1 MREFQGDPRED
12 AASSSEGHGGAG
24 SIPTRV
30 PFLLLLL
37 LLALAVILPALVR
50 AERSSAPITV
60 IYPEPRHPERF
71 VPIVRDGVRY
81 VSTNDLAR
89 VFGATKYWRPEIQKL
104 SLRVGEHTLRFS
116 VGAPVILVDEEAR
129 NLVHP
134 VALVRG
140 VVYAPEEIVERIFD
154 WGIAGDAAWDET
166 ARTIRFRGMVHSVR
180 QAQLFVRGR
189 VTEVSATLGRTLPAR
204 LLYAIPGEVRVL
216 FEGGTLDTAHVFT
229 GGVVGRGEIRE
240 IPGGVDL
247 RLVLADSA
255 LGYQV
260 STAGNRMK
268 VAVTDDRA
276 LVDAGLFTALEP
288 LRLVGRA
295 GGVRTIVIDAGHGG
309 SDLGAL
315 LPGGVA
321 EKDAT
326 LEIARSLRTALAS
339 RLNVRVLLTRDSDA
353 LVAPARRAELANEA
367 GADLFLSIH
376 LEGEGTIR
384 GGGFR
389 VLAESPIASPGE
401 GGGIP
406 VILPGEGDGVE
417 LKPWRSA
424 QAAVVGSSIAFAQTV
439 ADALARSFP
448 QSPVLVR
455 TGGLNLL
462 EPLLCPAIV
471 VESAPAARSGPEAMS
486 MRGYTTYDYSQTMA
500 RAIED
505 FVRKS
510 RA

>member
-1 MREFQGDPRED
+1 MIDFRDR
-12 AASSSEGHGGAG
+12 AG
-24 SIPTRV
+24 FVSTRV
-30 PFLLLLL
+30 SFLLLVV
-37 LLALAVILPALVR
+37 LALAALIPALTR

-60 IYPEPRHPERF
+60 LYPEPRNPERF
-71 VPIVRDGVRY
+71 VPIVLDGVRY

-104 SLRVGEHTLRFS
+104 SLRMGEHTLRFS
-116 VGAPVILVDEEAR
+116 VGAPVVLVDEDAR

-134 VALVRG
+134 ATLVRG

-154 WGIAGDAAWDET
+154 WGLASDAAWDES
-166 ARTIRFRGMVHSVR
+166 ARTIRFRGPVHSVR
-180 QAQLFVRGR
+180 QAMLLVRGR

-204 LLYAIPGEVRVL
+204 LLYAMPGEVRVL
-216 FEGGTLDTAHVFT
+216 FEGGTLDTAHVFV
-229 GGVVGRGEIRE
+229 GGTVARGEIHE

-255 LGYQV
+255 VGYQV
-260 STAGNRMK
+260 STAANRMK
-268 VAVTDDRA
+268 VAVTDDPS
-276 LVDAGLFTALEP
+276 LVEAGLFTPIEP
-288 LRLVGRA
+288 LRIGGHA
-295 GGVRTIVIDAGHGG
+295 GGVRTIVIDPGHGG
-309 SDLGAL
+309 TDLGAQ

-326 LEIARSLRTALAS
+326 LEIARSLRTALAGHVNA
-339 RLNVRVLLTRDSDA
+339 RIVLTRESD
-353 LVAPARRAELANEA
+353 LLIPPARRAEIANEA
-367 GADLFLSIH
+367 GADLFISIH
-376 LEGEGTIR
+376 LEGDGTIK

-389 VLAESPIASPGE
+389 VLAESPAPSPNE
-401 GGGIP
+401 GGGVP
-406 VILPGEGDGVE
+406 VVLPGDGDGIE

-424 QAAVVGSSIAFAQTV
+424 QSAVAGPSIALAQTV
-439 ADALARSFP
+439 ADALARTFP
-448 QSPVLVR
+448 QAPVLVR
-455 TGGLNLL
+455 TGGMSVL
-462 EPLLCPAIV
+462 EPVLCPAIV

-486 MRGYTTYDYSQTMA
+486 MRGYTTYDYTQTLV